1 MTWRDILVH
10 VKANEDW
17 SEHIDVAMRLAKT
30 FNARLTGLR
39 TTQSAARI
47 KQFLGTEPQTVL
59 DAEAKEMALAT
70 ETERRF
76 QEALKASGVDGDWD
90 TAEGNASEILLLA
103 GRVRDVIVVKQTQE
117 SVDELGW
124 DVPEACA
131 VSSGTPTLVA
141 PFEGS
146 FPLIGERVLVAWNGS
161 QQAAAALHGAMP
173 LIHLAKHVTALI
185 GRGKESLSSI
195 TRYPKLDIVGHLSR
209 HAVEVSTWAF
219 EAHDWEAGARILDIA
234 DETNSD
240 LVVMGAYGHSQW
252 RELFLG
258 GATRHVLKHMTL
270 PVLMAH

>member
-1 MTWRDILVH
+1 

-17 SEHIDVAMRLAKT
+17 SEHIDVAMRMAKT
-30 FNARLTGLR
+30 FNARVTGLR
-39 TTQSAARI
+39 TSQSAARI
-47 KQFLGTEPQTVL
+47 KQFPGAEPQAVL
-59 DAEAKEMALAT
+59 DVEAKETALAAKAEQCFR
-70 ETERRF
+70 ET
-76 QEALKASGVDGDWD
+76 LKANSVDGDWD

-103 GRVRDVIVVKQTQE
+103 GRVHDVIVVKQTQE
-117 SVDELGW
+117 GVDEPGW

-131 VSSGTPTLVA
+131 VSSGTPTLVV
-141 PFEGS
+141 PFDGS
-146 FPLIGERVLVAWNGS
+146 FPSIGERVLVAWNGS

-173 LIHLAKHVTALI
+173 LIHRAKHVTALI
-185 GRGKESLSSI
+185 GIGKESLSTI

-209 HAVEVSTWAF
+209 HAAEVSTWAF

-240 LVVMGAYGHSQW
+240 LVVMGAYGHSAW

-270 PVLMAH
+270 PVFMAH

>member
-30 FNARLTGLR
+30 FNASLTGLR
-39 TTQSAARI
+39 TSQSTARI
-47 KQFLGTEPQTVL
+47 KQFVGAEPQAVL
-59 DAEAKEMALAT
+59 DAEAKETELAT
-70 ETERRF
+70 GAEQRF
-76 QEALKASGVDGDWD
+76 REALKASGVDGDWD
-90 TAEGNASEILLLA
+90 TAEGNASEILMLA
-103 GRVRDVIVVKQTQE
+103 ARVHDVIVVKQTQE
-117 SVDELGW
+117 GVDEPGS

-131 VSSGTPTLVA
+131 VSSGTPTLVV

-146 FPLIGERVLVAWNGS
+146 FPSIGERALVAWNGS
-161 QQAAAALHGAMP
+161 QQAAAAVHGAMP
-173 LIHLAKHVTALI
+173 LIHRAKHVTVLI

-209 HAVEVSTWAF
+209 HAAEVSTWAF

-240 LVVMGAYGHSQW
+240 LVVMGAYGHSAW

-270 PVLMAH
+270 PVFMAH